1 MSSGSDTGGKKINE
15 QQDLRHIF
23 EPYFE
28 QDESQS
34 IFGQRDSV
42 IELMPLSRKKKMSIE
57 EKDMIVQRETRYK
70 LTH

>member
-1 MSSGSDTGGKKINE
+1 MINE
-15 QQDLRHIF
+15 QRDLRHYF

-28 QDESQS
+28 QRESDS